1 MAASVIP
8 QQRLYTVERRA
19 LADLV
24 VMARLLRGGVRVQR
38 VEPLPT
44 DRLALFLLHTVLGT
58 AAVVVEERSTRF
70 LAMEEQGIAAA
81 AVVVAEESQSLQVLR
96 REHLAQAE
104 LVAMAMSSS
113 YQCKENQ

>member
-1 MAASVIP
+1 VAASVIP

-24 VMARLLRGGVRVQR
+24 AMARLLRGEVRVQR

-70 LAMEEQGIAAA
+70 LAMAEQGIAAA
-81 AVVVAEESQSLQVLR
+81 VAAVVVELPWLLDLLLA
-96 REHLAQAE
+96 HLVQAE
-104 LVAMAMSSS
+104 
-113 YQCKENQ
+113 